1 MSLPFRPLGTVKE
14 MLEQIGMDISYA
26 YEDLIFLEHNHFL
39 LQFGEEGAILFF
51 YANVET
57 PADASVR
64 LFDQVRS
71 AAVKEGLTLLHRG
84 RYRVSMGKQEC
95 LTLEFLEDDHSA
107 VNDKP
112 AH

>member
-39 LQFGEEGAILFF
+39 LQFGEVGEILFF
-51 YANVET
+51 YANVDT
-57 PADASVR
+57 ADDESVR

-71 AAVKEGLTLLHRG
+71 VAVKPGLTFLHRG
-84 RYRVSMGKQEC
+84 RYRVSMGEQER
-95 LTLEFLEDDHSA
+95 LTLEFLDDNKSA
-107 VNDKP
+107 VSGKP
-112 AH
+112 AG